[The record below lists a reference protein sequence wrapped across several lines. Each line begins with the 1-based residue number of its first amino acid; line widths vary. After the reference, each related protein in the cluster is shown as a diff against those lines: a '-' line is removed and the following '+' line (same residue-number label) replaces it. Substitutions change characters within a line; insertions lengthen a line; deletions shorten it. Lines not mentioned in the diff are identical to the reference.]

1 MSFMSDFSKTIK
13 IIADQV
19 NPFQS
24 LRTSSLLR
32 LFQDVTVEHTE
43 LLGLPRQ
50 YTLDKGLLWVVAK
63 QHIEISRM
71 PRYDETICIST
82 FPSKTMHVLFPRTCE
97 IRNEEGELLVKGT
110 SIWALIDIKS
120 RKMINPN
127 DHGISVPDMSNG
139 REFNIPLSNR
149 IPFDL
154 SENGEIKAEYSFCD
168 LNGHIN
174 NTSYLDIAENMI
186 PVDFLRT
193 HELTLVDIKY
203 VHEVKLGET
212 LPVKYGLVGDSY
224 YFVNNAFQLELK
236 YRN

>member
-1 MSFMSDFSKTIK
+1 MSFMGDFSKTIK
-13 IIADQV
+13 VIADQV
-19 NPFQS
+19 SPFQS

-63 QHIEISRM
+63 QHIEIIRM

-154 SENGEIKAEYSFCD
+154 SENGKIKAEYSFCD

-174 NTSYLDIAENMI
+174 NTSYLDITENMI
-186 PVDFLRT
+186 PVDFLRM